1 MPRSERAKQFAPFDA
16 LKGLHR
22 ALRLKE
28 FEHERIEKGNL
39 SDEKIGKIS
48 EVLNNLKF
56 KDKVKVVYF
65 EDGHY
70 FSESGQVKIDYA
82 EQKIE
87 INHKGIN
94 FLNIMDISLLK

>member
-28 FEHERIEKGNL
+28 FEHERIEKEDL
-39 SDEKIGKIS
+39 SDEKISEIS
-48 EVLNNLKF
+48 EILNNLKF
-56 KDKVKVVYF
+56 KDK
-65 EDGHY
+65 
-70 FSESGQVKIDYA
+70 VKIDYA

-87 INHKGIN
+87 INHKCIN

>member
-28 FEHERIEKGNL
+28 FEHERIEKGDL
-39 SDEKIGKIS
+39 SDEKISEIS
-48 EVLNNLKF
+48 EILNNLKF
-56 KDKVKVVYF
+56 KDKVEIVYF

-70 FSESGQVKIDYA
+70 FRESGQVKIDYS

-87 INHKGIN
+87 VNHKLIH
-94 FLNIMDISLLK
+94 FQDIIDITVMK